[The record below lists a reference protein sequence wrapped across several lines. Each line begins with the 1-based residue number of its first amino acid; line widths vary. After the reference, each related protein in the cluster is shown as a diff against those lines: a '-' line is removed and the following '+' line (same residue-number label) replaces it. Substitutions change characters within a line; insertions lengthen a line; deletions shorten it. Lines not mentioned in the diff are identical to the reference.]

1 MYERLALLLDADGHD
16 RDELITRLGLS
27 SDDESTLRELLREAT
42 EASEFDLGVAAMF
55 PELVGETRPELS
67 GFTLK
72 QEIGRGG
79 MGVVYRATDQTL
91 GREVAI
97 KFIRAGSGSDAES
110 RLLAEARIV
119 ARLDHPKIVPVHQF
133 GSEGG
138 RVFIVSAFIPGSTLR
153 EHLAMTRGVAKITHD
168 SKESLSAASPVNSRI
183 RLIWSIKLVRDLCD
197 AMAHICVALC
207 DTLGHPCSLK
217 DAG

>member
-119 ARLDHPKIVPVHQF
+119 ARLDHEADAALAVELAQ
-133 GSEGG
+133 G
-138 RVFIVSAFIPGSTLR
+138 PGKPIILP
-153 EHLAMTRGVAKITHD
+153 L
-168 SKESLSAASPVNSRI
+168 
-183 RLIWSIKLVRDLCD
+183 
-197 AMAHICVALC
+197 
-207 DTLGHPCSLK
+207 
-217 DAG
+217 